1 MADKIIKP
9 QGEKKR
15 RFPISAAAAVVAAA
29 ALLLYLLAGGV
40 SAEVDDSILTVKA
53 FLDGSEISV
62 ADIKEAKLID
72 APENAVC
79 RSGFRTAKYTA
90 GEYYHVLIGE
100 YKLFSYADADR
111 LIAVVTDD
119 QTVVFSL
126 KTENET
132 EMFYKKL
139 CEILGYDKNDIE
151 FRPSL

>member
-1 MADKIIKP
+1 MKP

-40 SAEVDDSILTVKA
+40 SAEVDDSILTVKG
-53 FLDGSEISV
+53 FLDGTEISV

-72 APENAVC
+72 VPENAVC